1 MKKILLSI
9 TAIIAATSLNA
20 QVVYSENFEGVDNWT
35 PEQEWSAI
43 DVDGDDENWAFYN
56 IGTVAAPNIA
66 AGSRSWD
73 DAPLTPNNYFIS
85 PAINLSSIAGL
96 GAELSFKVRALDPEF
111 FAENYSVYAVAAAD
125 QTALITALVSATPVF
140 TEVIANAAL
149 NTRVVNVSAIAG
161 ATSAY
166 IVFRHHNVTDQN
178 IFVIDDITVTGVAGL
193 NEIELIANVYPN
205 PANDVLNINVANAE
219 FVAANVYSLA
229 GQKLISSTASSV
241 DVSSLATGMYIYEVV
256 GSNGGILK
264 NTFVKK

>member
-9 TAIIAATSLNA
+9 TAIVAAASLNA
-20 QVVYSENFEGVDNWT
+20 QVVYSENFEGVATWT
-35 PEQEWSAI
+35 PDQAWSAA
-43 DVDGDDENWAFYN
+43 DVDNDGKTWGFYN
-56 IGTVAAPNIA
+56 IGTQAAPNIA

-73 DAPLTPNNYFIS
+73 TVALTPNNYFIS
-85 PAINLSSIAGL
+85 PAINCTSIAGL
-96 GAELSFKVRALDPEF
+96 GAELSFKVQSLDVDY

-125 QTALITALVSATPVF
+125 QTALFTALATATPVF
-140 TEVIANAAL
+140 TEVIADANS

-161 ATSAY
+161 APAGY
-166 IVFRHHNVTDQN
+166 IVFRHHDVTDQN

-229 GQKLISSTASSV
+229 GQKLISSTTSSV
-241 DVSSLATGMYIYEVV
+241 DVSSLATGMYFYEVV